1 MIRSFTFNLD
11 GTACYKFIHDTTGV
25 VRVGYYGYEVTYNYS
40 IVDED
45 KLHLVATDEHLRSFD
60 NKDIEGGVDL
70 LNGTRI
76 HGNQDVDL
84 TIRNENIRRKVVM
97 MNDLEIQDY
106 LDQAQTSLDKDSA
119 EYYAIQEIKKAS
131 SSNRKSLVN
140 SVLNHLAMFAE
151 GTLAN
156 ILAAYVMK

>member
-1 MIRSFTFNLD
+1 MSIRI
-11 GTACYKFIHDTTGV
+11 KI
-25 VRVGYYGYEVTYNYS
+25 
-40 IVDED
+40 
-45 KLHLVATDEHLRSFD
+45 D

-84 TIRNENIRRKVVM
+84 TIRNENIRRKVVI